1 MKEMTFKVASS
12 SKVLQCLFFKIALHL
27 DMPENQ
33 KFMDEQKLT
42 FRKSFMNWRILQHS
56 FSYIYFFSK
65 WKCIGFLSFYAKS
78 L

>member
-42 FRKSFMNWRILQHS
+42 FRKSFMN
-56 FSYIYFFSK
+56 
-65 WKCIGFLSFYAKS
+65 
-78 L
+78 